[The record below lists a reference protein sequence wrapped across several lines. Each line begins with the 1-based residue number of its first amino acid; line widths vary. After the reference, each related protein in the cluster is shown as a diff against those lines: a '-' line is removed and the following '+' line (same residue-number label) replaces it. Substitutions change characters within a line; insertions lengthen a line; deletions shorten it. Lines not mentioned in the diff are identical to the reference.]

1 MFTQNISYEFSW
13 NRKVENNYCIMFV
26 LPHILLSPFLPF
38 FPFLPFHSSTQTN
51 MGLNN
56 WKCLYARNILCV
68 WESAYEYLLL
78 VKRTRIWVRCN
89 PTKRW
94 QEVNLKYHFVHICC
108 IISHCWTNHH
118 KKEDYKILT
127 EMWNN
132 VIHFLC
138 K

>member
-1 MFTQNISYEFSW
+1 MELLNNECLHRILGMSFHGTE
-13 NRKVENNYCIMFV
+13 KLENNYCIM
-26 LPHILLSPFLPF
+26 LCLLIFFYPPFLSF
-38 FPFLPFHSSTQTN
+38 YFTTQTN

-56 WKCLYARNILCV
+56 WKCLYARIWICIWV
-68 WESAYEYLLL
+68 YVVS
-78 VKRTRIWVRCN
+78 KRTRTWVRCN

-94 QEVNLKYHFVHICC
+94 QKVNLKYHYVHICC

-118 KKEDYKILT
+118 KKKDYKILT

-132 VIHFLC
+132 VIHILC